1 MEELYSRLERLGF
14 RNFRIKPKMRKQWGG
29 YIDCHF
35 KDSCPTEAVVFIDA
49 VPYCLEHATM
59 LVERIEAIAQKVSA

>member
-14 RNFRIKPKMRKQWGG
+14 RNFRIKPKMRRQWGG

-35 KDSCPTEAVVFIDA
+35 KDSCSNEAAVFIDA
-49 VPYCLEHATM
+49 VPYCCDHAIV
-59 LVERIEAIAQKVSA
+59 LVEQMEKSAQKVSA